1 MVIKFILLI
10 IFGGVILFII
20 PHIILSIIIKL
31 NNKQEIKKMNF
42 YNYYTKT
49 QINDICWYYGQFM
62 YNLNY
67 NQIALLIEKY
77 EIETK

>member
-31 NNKQEIKKMNF
+31 NNK
-42 YNYYTKT
+42 
-49 QINDICWYYGQFM
+49 
-62 YNLNY
+62 
-67 NQIALLIEKY
+67 
-77 EIETK
+77 

>member
-1 MVIKFILLI
+1 
-10 IFGGVILFII
+10 
-20 PHIILSIIIKL
+20 
-31 NNKQEIKKMNF
+31 MNF
-42 YNYYTKT
+42 YNYYTKN

-62 YNLNY
+62 ENLSY

>member
-1 MVIKFILLI
+1 
-10 IFGGVILFII
+10 
-20 PHIILSIIIKL
+20 
-31 NNKQEIKKMNF
+31 MNF

-62 YNLNY
+62 DNLNY

-77 EIETK
+77 ENENN